1 MVVASVE
8 LLTDEAIL
16 GEGGQGGGAG
26 GGEGSTVMFGGPAV
40 DGCGGHGATGT
51 TVGKRPSSTAQRSG
65 NQERER
71 IRPASA
77 AKTSKS
83 AASGSNSRRRQA
95 IWAAAQATERESA
108 GRDKFSLQLRHAH
121 AHVDMHVIFQTCGR
135 VVKHDSHDMLAVRC
149 LHRAKLLR

>member
-121 AHVDMHVIFQTCGR
+121 AHACNFPDLRYAWWSMMHTT
-135 VVKHDSHDMLAVRC
+135 KLAVRC

>member
-1 MVVASVE
+1 MSWQDVAVVASVE
-8 LLTDEAIL
+8 LLTAEAVL
-16 GEGGQGGGAG
+16 GEGGQRGGAG
-26 GGEGSTVMFGGPAV
+26 GGGGPIVAFEGHAV
-40 DGCGGHGATGT
+40 DGRGGHGAPGT
-51 TVGKRPSSTAQRSG
+51 AVGPSSTAQRSG

-108 GRDKFSLQLRHAH
+108 GGDKFLLQLRHAH
-121 AHVDMHVIFQTCGR
+121 VYMHVILQTCGT
-135 VVKHDSHDMLAVRC
+135 HGGA
-149 LHRAKLLR
+149 

>member
-1 MVVASVE
+1 MSWQDVAVVASVE
-8 LLTDEAIL
+8 LLTAEAIL
-16 GEGGQGGGAG
+16 GEGGQRGGAG
-26 GGEGSTVMFGGPAV
+26 GGGGPTVAFEGPAV
-40 DGCGGHGATGT
+40 DDRGGHGATVT
-51 TVGKRPSSTAQRSG
+51 TVGERPSSTAQRSG

-108 GRDKFSLQLRHAH
+108 GGDKFLLQLRHAH
-121 AHVDMHVIFQTCGR
+121 VYMHVILQTCGT
-135 VVKHDSHDMLAVRC
+135 HGGA
-149 LHRAKLLR
+149 